1 MTAPALCRIEF
12 WVPGI
17 PAPQG
22 SKSFKGFA
30 GNGRAIMA
38 ESSKKV
44 KPWRQA
50 VAVSATQAMRDAG
63 AQPFTGPVTVDL
75 AFIMPRPKTAP
86 KLKVL
91 PATKRPDVDK
101 TARACLDALTGVC
114 FVDDSQVVKLVASKR
129 VALFGENPG
138 CQITVMEGP

>member
-1 MTAPALCRIEF
+1 VTGAPRVEF

-30 GNGRAIMA
+30 GNGRAILA

-50 VAVSATQAMRDAG
+50 VAVFATQAMEQAG

-75 AFIMPRPKTAP
+75 AFIMPRPKSAP

-101 TARACLDALTGVC
+101 TARACLDALTNVC

-129 VALFGENPG
+129 VALFGEEPG
-138 CQITVMEGP
+138 VQVTVTEGPQA